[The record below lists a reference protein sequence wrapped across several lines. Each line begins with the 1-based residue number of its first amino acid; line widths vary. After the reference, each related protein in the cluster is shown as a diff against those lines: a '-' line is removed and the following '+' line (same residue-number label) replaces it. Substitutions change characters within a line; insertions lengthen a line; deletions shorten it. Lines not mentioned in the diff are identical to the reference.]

1 MTAIAHTPRLGATIL
16 RTAARGAVLVGV
28 AIVLGIGLLQ
38 VVNDSGGG
46 GGGGGGGSSAAT
58 GTPSSSTPNKGT
70 TVTTVAGQGRPAS
83 QVKVFVQNASGVSG
97 AAATKANV
105 LRGLG
110 YAIVGTGN
118 AAAPAT
124 GSNVGCKTGFT
135 KEADTLAKPPASALG
150 TTVVPYPTPP
160 PANSASADCIVTIG
174 K

>member
-28 AIVLGIGLLQ
+28 AVVIGIVLYS
-38 VVNDSGGG
+38 VVNGTGGSGGG
-46 GGGGGGGSSAAT
+46 GARAGV
-58 GTPSSSTPNKGT
+58 TPSSSSSSTRT
-70 TVTTVAGQGRPAS
+70 TATTNANAGRPAA

-118 AAAPAT
+118 ATTPQT
-124 GSNVGCKTGFT
+124 GTVVGCKTGFT
-135 KEADTLAKPPASALG
+135 KEADTLAKAVGVG
-150 TTVVPYPTPP
+150 TTVGAYPAPP
-160 PANSASADCIVTIG
+160 PANSTSADCIVTIG

>member
-28 AIVLGIGLLQ
+28 AVVLGILLLQ
-38 VVNDSGGG
+38 VVNDSGGS
-46 GGGGGGGSSAAT
+46 GGSGASPTPAT
-58 GTPSSSTPNKGT
+58 SNTSSGT
-70 TVTTVAGQGRPAS
+70 TATTRPVGGGRPAA

-97 AAATKANV
+97 AAAAKANV

-118 AAAPAT
+118 AATPVT
-124 GSNVGCKTGFT
+124 GTVVGCKTGFS
-135 KEADTLAKPPASALG
+135 KEADTLAKALG
-150 TTVVPYPTPP
+150 VGVTVGAYPTPAP
-160 PANSASADCIVTIG
+160 PNSASADCIVTIG

>member
-1 MTAIAHTPRLGATIL
+1 MTAVAHAPRLGATIL

-28 AIVLGIGLLQ
+28 AVVVGIILLQ
-38 VVNDSGGG
+38 VVNDSGPSGG
-46 GGGGGGGSSAAT
+46 PAKA
-58 GTPSSSTPNKGT
+58 SSTPSTSSSSAT
-70 TVTTVAGQGRPAS
+70 TATTIAGQGRPAS

-118 AAAPAT
+118 AAAPQT
-124 GSNVGCKTGFT
+124 GAVVGCKTGFT
-135 KEADTLAKPPASALG
+135 KEADALAKNAGVG
-150 TTVVPYPTPP
+150 TTVGVYPTPA

>member
-28 AIVLGIGLLQ
+28 AVVVGIVLYS
-38 VVNDSGGG
+38 VVNGTNGAGGG
-46 GGGGGGGSSAAT
+46 GAKVSA
-58 GTPSSSTPNKGT
+58 TPSSSSASTGT
-70 TVTTVAGQGRPAS
+70 TATTTVNSGRPPA

-118 AAAPAT
+118 GLTPQT
-124 GSNVGCKTGFT
+124 GTVVGCKTGFT
-135 KEADTLAKPPASALG
+135 KEADTLAKAVGVG
-150 TTVVPYPTPP
+150 TTVGAYPTPP
-160 PANSASADCIVTIG
+160 PANSTSADCIVTIG

>member
-28 AIVLGIGLLQ
+28 AVVVGIVLYS
-38 VVNDSGGG
+38 VVNGSGGAGGG
-46 GGGGGGGSSAAT
+46 GARAGT
-58 GTPSSSTPNKGT
+58 TPSSSSASTGT
-70 TVTTVAGQGRPAS
+70 TPTTSVNSGRPPA

-118 AAAPAT
+118 ALTPQT
-124 GSNVGCKTGFT
+124 GTVVGCKTAGFT
-135 KEADTLAKPPASALG
+135 KEADTLAKAVGVG
-150 TTVVPYPTPP
+150 TTVGAYPTPP
-160 PANSASADCIVTIG
+160 PANSTSADCIVTIG

>member
-1 MTAIAHTPRLGATIL
+1 MTAIAHTPRLGVTIL

-28 AIVLGIGLLQ
+28 AVVLGIVLYS
-38 VVNDSGGG
+38 VVNGSSPGGG
-46 GGGGGGGSSAAT
+46 GAKVSAT
-58 GTPSSSTPNKGT
+58 PPSSSASTGT
-70 TVTTVAGQGRPAS
+70 TATTTVNSGRPPA

-118 AAAPAT
+118 ALTPQT
-124 GSNVGCKTGFT
+124 GTVVGCKTGFT
-135 KEADTLAKPPASALG
+135 KEADTLAKAVGVG
-150 TTVVPYPTPP
+150 TTVGAYPAPP
-160 PANSASADCIVTIG
+160 PANSTSADCIVTIG

>member
-16 RTAARGAVLVGV
+16 RTAASGAVLVGV
-28 AIVLGIGLLQ
+28 AVVVGIVLYS
-38 VVNDSGGG
+38 VVNGSGGAGGG
-46 GGGGGGGSSAAT
+46 GAKAGT
-58 GTPSSSTPNKGT
+58 TPSSSSASTGT
-70 TVTTVAGQGRPAS
+70 TATTSVNSGRPPA

-118 AAAPAT
+118 ALTPQT
-124 GSNVGCKTGFT
+124 GTVVGCKTGFT
-135 KEADTLAKPPASALG
+135 KEADTLAKAVGVG
-150 TTVVPYPTPP
+150 TTVGAYPTPP
-160 PANSASADCIVTIG
+160 PANSTSADCIVTIG

>member
-28 AIVLGIGLLQ
+28 AVVVGILLYS
-38 VVNDSGGG
+38 VVNGSGGAGGG
-46 GGGGGGGSSAAT
+46 GAKAST
-58 GTPSSSTPNKGT
+58 TPSSSSSSTGT
-70 TVTTVAGQGRPAS
+70 TATTSVNSGRPAA

-110 YAIVGTGN
+110 YAIVGAPVTAATPQTG
-118 AAAPAT
+118 T
-124 GSNVGCKTGFT
+124 VVGCKPGFT
-135 KEADTLAKPPASALG
+135 KEADTLAKAVGVG
-150 TTVVPYPTPP
+150 TTVGVYPTPP
-160 PANSASADCIVTIG
+160 PANSTSADCIVTIG